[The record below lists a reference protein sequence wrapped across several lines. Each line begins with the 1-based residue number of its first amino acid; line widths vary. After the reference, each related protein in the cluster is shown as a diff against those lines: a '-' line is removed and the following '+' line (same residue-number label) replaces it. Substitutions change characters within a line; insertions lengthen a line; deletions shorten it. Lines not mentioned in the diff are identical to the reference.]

1 MTNDLFCE
9 NTMSTVMEQNPGD
22 QDLELWKEQLVA
34 NLKVKKKNKQ
44 LLFQKKKKKKK
55 NVLTYIFYRISMFQ

>member
-34 NLKVKKKNKQ
+34 NLKVKKKKIKK
-44 LLFQKKKKKKK
+44 FDSKKKKKKK
-55 NVLTYIFYRISMFQ
+55 KMY

>member
-34 NLKVKKKNKQ
+34 NLKVKKKKKQ
-44 LLFQKKKKKKK
+44 L
-55 NVLTYIFYRISMFQ
+55 